1 MFDFLKKKPTFDF
14 KVLDFNQIIK
24 DTDIMSNLRRLTLC
38 SYSGMNQELDM
49 IHDATDT
56 REVAAKALIVY
67 HDQNMVA
74 WALLSREKSNF
85 QFSSGIKFDPEK
97 DGVLFEV
104 FVHPEYRRM
113 GIATKLMALAKEES
127 GPLSFCVAPHDGPSY
142 SFYNANDNY
151 KHKRI

>member
-24 DTDIMSNLRRLTLC
+24 DKVILSNLRRLTLC

-49 IHDATDT
+49 IQDAVEV
-56 REVAAKALIVY
+56 REVNAKAIMVY
-67 HDQNMVA
+67 HEQNMVA

-85 QFSSGIKFDPEK
+85 QFCSGTKFDPEK

-113 GIATKLMALAKEES
+113 GIATKLMFLAKEES

-142 SFYNANDNY
+142 AFYNANEEY
-151 KHKRI
+151 KHKKI